1 MGIAHRRAP
10 TMTAGQERQPAKGG
24 KLPPGVYWRHRT
36 LWISYYVTG
45 PDGRRQKHREPTEAT
60 SPREAG
66 TLRATRITEHARGE
80 RTVGSRKLTVA
91 EILAAVVTDYEVN
104 KRRSLA

>member
-1 MGIAHRRAP
+1 
-10 TMTAGQERQPAKGG
+10 MTAGQERQPAKGG

-45 PDGRRQKHREPTEAT
+45 PDGRRVQHREPTDAT

-66 TLRATRITEHARGE
+66 NLRATRITAR
-80 RTVGSRKLTVA
+80 VG
-91 EILAAVVTDYEVN
+91 
-104 KRRSLA
+104 